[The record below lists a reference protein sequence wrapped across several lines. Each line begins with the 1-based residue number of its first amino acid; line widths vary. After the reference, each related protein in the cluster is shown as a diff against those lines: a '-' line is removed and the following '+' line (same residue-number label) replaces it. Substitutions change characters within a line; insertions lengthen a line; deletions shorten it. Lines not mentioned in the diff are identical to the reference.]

1 MGINGTNPVY
11 VEFASINSKKC
22 NSRNYVSHTS
32 PVLNGEKKHWTL
44 YSRINQTAYIER
56 Q

>member
-1 MGINGTNPVY
+1 MRINGTNPIH

-22 NSRNYVSHTS
+22 NSRSYVSHSS
-32 PVLNGEKKHWTL
+32 PILNGEKKHWAP
-44 YSRINQTAYIER
+44 YSRVNQTAYIER